1 MASTSG
7 APGSGVTAARG
18 TEMDAL
24 DYKEILNPEYY
35 ENLKQAALDL
45 KIREMMNAGCVWH
58 IIWTGL
64 VDAPFE
70 FDPDDPD
77 HVALLE
83 RSAAREREGQTVPEV
98 LTEIAKLVFE
108 WVTPGFATKSGND
121 LQSLLT
127 NAHGGYIFA
136 RQHAT

>member
-1 MASTSG
+1 
-7 APGSGVTAARG
+7 
-18 TEMDAL
+18 MDAL
-24 DYKEILNPEYY
+24 NYKEILSHESY
-35 ENLKQAALDL
+35 ENVKQAALDL
-45 KIREMMNAGCVWH
+45 KMREMMNAGCVWH

-70 FDPDDPD
+70 FDPGDPD
-77 HVALLE
+77 HVALLA

-98 LTEIAKLVFE
+98 LTEIAKLVFA

-121 LQSLLT
+121 LQSFVT

>member
-1 MASTSG
+1 MN
-7 APGSGVTAARG
+7 
-18 TEMDAL
+18 AL
-24 DYKEILNPEYY
+24 NYKEILSPECY

-70 FDPDDPD
+70 FDPDDPE

-83 RSAAREREGQTVPEV
+83 RSAAREREGQTVPEL
-98 LTEIAKLVFE
+98 LTELAKLVFE
-108 WVTPGFATKSGND
+108 WVTPGLAKASGN
-121 LQSLLT
+121 SLESLVQD
-127 NAHGGYIFA
+127 AHGGHIFA
-136 RQHAT
+136 RQQVT